1 MSTAASASLLPPTAV
16 LVVVVVV
23 VVSPYVNSLCLEA
36 DGPPAER
43 LEMCSRPLRT
53 CPLTD
58 GGKLNWQLKKDRFQ
72 ALCSG
77 SDSRGGEAGRTN
89 T

>member
-16 LVVVVVV
+16 LVVVVVA
-23 VVSPYVNSLCLEA
+23 SPYVNSLCLEA

-58 GGKLNWQLKKDRFQ
+58 GGKLNWQLKKRSFPGP
-72 ALCSG
+72 LLG
-77 SDSRGGEAGRTN
+77 K
-89 T
+89 

>member
-1 MSTAASASLLPPTAV
+1 MSTAVSASLLSPTGG
-16 LVVVVVV
+16 LGFFFFFQ
-23 VVSPYVNSLCLEA
+23 YVNSLCLEA
-36 DGPPAER
+36 DAPPAER

-58 GGKLNWQLKKDRFQ
+58 GGKLNWQLKKDSFQ
-72 ALCSG
+72 ALCWG

-89 T
+89 S